1 MNTHGVFLIAAA
13 DLLLAASF
21 VLQKLYGKK
30 KGSAVLAGT
39 VFLWLTGFVKAVF
52 FAVLCAVRAGSQTDF
67 FAPFSLALA
76 AGKEFLCLV
85 YTLIGFL
92 LLAKGG
98 MTLYTLFLMT
108 GGMTLPYLYGV
119 LFLHEELTV
128 FRSAG
133 LVLIILST
141 ALYNA
146 GAGQQKRVSGRV
158 WLLCGAVFVLN
169 GFVSILSKMH
179 QIETVL
185 PTAGTFGFAFWSSL
199 SGMLLTSVFGVVL
212 YRKCGKSAFREAFGI
227 KTDFWFVLGVS
238 ACAACAGGF
247 SYLLQLFGAELLPAT
262 VLYPAITGGSIL
274 CSALADKLFFKT
286 RLTPL
291 QWFGLFLAVA
301 GTCLFL

>member
-39 VFLWLTGFVKAVF
+39 VFLWLTGFVKTVF
-52 FAVLCAVRAGSQTDF
+52 FAVLCAARAGSQTDF

-158 WLLCGAVFVLN
+158 WLLCSAVFVLN

-179 QIETVL
+179 QIETFL

-212 YRKCGKSAFREAFGI
+212 YRKCGKSALREAFGI

-291 QWFGLFLAVA
+291 QWFGLLLAVA